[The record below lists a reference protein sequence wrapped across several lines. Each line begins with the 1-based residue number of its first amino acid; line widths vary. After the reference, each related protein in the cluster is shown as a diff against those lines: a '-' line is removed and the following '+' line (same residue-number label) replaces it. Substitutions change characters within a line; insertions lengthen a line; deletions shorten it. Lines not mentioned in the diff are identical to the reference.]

1 MSWERKKVRINGK
14 SYDVDI
20 DDFSYEVNESGGF
33 LYGLLDC
40 LVTIVVS
47 TVGIGIIFGAVY
59 LLGIILK

>member
-20 DDFSYEVNESGGF
+20 DDFSDEVNDNRGC

-40 LVTIVVS
+40 LVTTVVC
-47 TVGIGIIFGAVY
+47 TVGIGGIAGAVY